1 VPEHFKDV
9 RLINL
14 AADGGRAGADIY
26 FERTDNPPPTDP
38 ELERL
43 RRDYEVTMR
52 VLRRSDV
59 PDNEYTTLVSEL
71 VRGAEVGLRGP
82 HYSLQSGRDQLNN
95 VQNELLGRAR
105 SNRDAYLWRLFFIG
119 GILAIAALALAGV
132 LYFVVPQYLKDA
144 DIAAAYKSAL
154 AWIVPLCLLLP
165 GDVLGVVFIGMVANR
180 TLTFDRITTFDPYY
194 FPPGLRF
201 LYIAVVSCVL
211 LIALW
216 FKFVMLGIGGYL
228 LNSVE
233 TEPRAGLVIGL
244 LCGVSEALVVELLL
258 SRLKPVERGTAPG

>member
-14 AADGGRAGADIY
+14 AADGGRAGADLY
-26 FERTDNPPPTDP
+26 FERTDNPPTADP
-38 ELERL
+38 EVEKL
-43 RRDYEVTMR
+43 RRDFEVTMR
-52 VLRRSDV
+52 VLRRFDLS
-59 PDNEYTTLVSEL
+59 NNQYSTLVNEML
-71 VRGAEVGLRGP
+71 AGAVVGLKGP
-82 HYSLQSGRDQLNN
+82 NYSLASGRDQLNN

-105 SNRDAYLWRLFFIG
+105 THRDAYLGRLFLIG
-119 GILAIAALALAGV
+119 SIIAVLALALAGV
-132 LYFVVPQYLKDA
+132 MYFVVPQFLKDA
-144 DIAAAYKSAL
+144 DMAAAYKTAL

-180 TLTFDRITTFDPYY
+180 TLTFDKITTFDPYY
-194 FPPGLRF
+194 FPPWLRF

-211 LIALW
+211 LVALW

-228 LNSVE
+228 LNDVKADPS
-233 TEPRAGLVIGL
+233 AGLVIGL

-258 SRLKPVERGTAPG
+258 SRLKPAERGNAPG